1 MCAPY
6 DRDAVT
12 TPRSPF
18 ASSAAVGLPPVT
30 RGGLHRDPSGSR
42 SGGDTEAHDDPHGS
56 AVQAESPGLTVLPR
70 DDPDRSRHERCL
82 EMRSK
87 ASARFSR
94 IAPRKARM
102 IADLVRGRDAA
113 EAIQLLQFTQKSGA
127 PVLQKIIESA
137 VANALQ
143 DGADADALFISK
155 AAVDKGPN
163 KFNRRW
169 RPRAMGR
176 ATRITKGISH
186 IVIELDE
193 RK

>member
-1 MCAPY
+1 MGLSIRVGQRPGALGRFGPY
-6 DRDAVT
+6 VCE
-12 TPRSPF
+12 
-18 ASSAAVGLPPVT
+18 V
-30 RGGLHRDPSGSR
+30 SR
-42 SGGDTEAHDDPHGS
+42 
-56 AVQAESPGLTVLPR
+56 
-70 DDPDRSRHERCL
+70 
-82 EMRSK
+82 MRSK

-113 EAIQLLQFTQKSGA
+113 EAIQLLQFTEKSGA
-127 PVLQKIIESA
+127 PVVRKIIESA
-137 VANALQ
+137 VANARQ
-143 DGADADALFISK
+143 GGADVDLLFVSK
-155 AAVDKGPN
+155 ATVDKAPN

-176 ATRITKGISH
+176 ATRITKGVSH

>member
-1 MCAPY
+1 
-6 DRDAVT
+6 
-12 TPRSPF
+12 
-18 ASSAAVGLPPVT
+18 
-30 RGGLHRDPSGSR
+30 
-42 SGGDTEAHDDPHGS
+42 
-56 AVQAESPGLTVLPR
+56 
-70 DDPDRSRHERCL
+70 
-82 EMRSK
+82 MRSK

-127 PVLQKIIESA
+127 PVVKKIIESA
-137 VANALQ
+137 VANARQ
-143 DGADADALFISK
+143 DGADVDLLFVSK
-155 AAVDKGPN
+155 ATVDKAPN

-176 ATRITKGISH
+176 ATRVTKGVSH